1 MSTST
6 DSVLRT
12 VGSIGDFTAAEW
24 ATLAGTSKGAGG
36 TYNPF
41 LSHAF
46 LSALEESG
54 SATDDTGWYPQH
66 LRLESAEGE
75 LLGAAAAIHCSTA
88 NRMRWRVLA
97 SPSTLSASC
106 IKARELSR

>member
-1 MSTST
+1 MSTTT

-24 ATLAGTSKGAGG
+24 ATLAGTSKEAGG

-46 LSALEESG
+46 LSAL
-54 SATDDTGWYPQH
+54 
-66 LRLESAEGE
+66 
-75 LLGAAAAIHCSTA
+75 
-88 NRMRWRVLA
+88 
-97 SPSTLSASC
+97 
-106 IKARELSR
+106 